1 MSEETQFA
9 TGKKLLEETALR
21 YAAQHG
27 LKEETLEW
35 VSQGYE
41 WMLKV
46 IDEKHT
52 VRVMFSPDE
61 IEFFAEDQQG
71 FKETKMKIRNA
82 FASLS
87 M

>member
-1 MSEETQFA
+1 MSDSQDFQQ
-9 TGKKLLEETALR
+9 GKALLEETALR

-27 LKEETLEW
+27 LKDETIEW
-35 VSQGYE
+35 VSQGFE

-46 IDEKHT
+46 VDPQHT

-61 IEFFAEDQQG
+61 IEFFAEDQPG